1 MRRGFLCAIAL
12 ACMASSPVIVGTPA
26 QGNYDLIVYQGITT
40 EITGE
45 GDSIAPLDD
54 RIIENNQAG
63 YKHRGITPTWRTL
76 DGYFARL
83 EKQGIGINLGTYV
96 GATSMV
102 LGDDDVQPTPA
113 QLQRPNQL
121 AQGMDYVIV
130 NGTLVIAD
138 GKMTHALPGKVL
150 RGPEYVAGN

>member
-1 MRRGFLCAIAL
+1 
-12 ACMASSPVIVGTPA
+12 MAHAGWLFRPA
-26 QGNYDLIVYQGITT
+26 G
-40 EITGE
+40 
-45 GDSIAPLDD
+45 
-54 RIIENNQAG
+54 
-63 YKHRGITPTWRTL
+63 
-76 DGYFARL
+76 
-83 EKQGIGINLGTYV
+83 KQGIGINLGTYV
-96 GATSMV
+96 GATSIHRMV